1 MKQAVLV
8 TGGAGFIGS
17 HVADA
22 YLAAGSDLTVLD
34 NLSSGRLE
42 YVPDGARF
50 VHSDVRSSQARELLT
65 GGAFSILNHHAAQMD
80 VRCSVADPVAD
91 ASINVLGLLNLLQGA
106 QAGGV
111 RRVVF
116 ASSGGTVYGDDAPL
130 PIDERAAKL
139 PASPYGAAKLSSE
152 HYLAVFARLYGIQ
165 TVALRYS
172 NVYGPRQ
179 NPHGEAGVVAIF
191 SRKTELP
198 PSESG
203 RDLDLDTL
211 SPQLPEQPRLDPGG
225 HLHHAVHLHLSH
237 DLGVTM
243 QRGEQLPVRERDRDA
258 SDGTQRLSGGA
269 EYAPQPLHSARLRIA
284 DCGLRIGRGENR
296 MGVALAGQRQERV
309 GIGQQIGLVEEV
321 DHALAVGASTVN
333 PQSEIR
339 IPQFAIHYFDLLL
352 PVRMRCIDD
361 VQQHVRLSRLF

>member
-1 MKQAVLV
+1 MQQAVLV

-22 YLAAGSDLTVLD
+22 YLAAGYDVTVLD
-34 NLSSGRLE
+34 NLSTGRPE

-65 GGAFSILNHHAAQMD
+65 SGAFSILNHHAAQMD

-91 ASINVLGLLNLLQGA
+91 ASINLLGLLNLLQGA

-152 HYLAVFARLYGIQ
+152 YYLAVFARLYGIQ

-191 SRKTELP
+191 ARKLLAG
-198 PSESG
+198 ESLVVYG
-203 RDLDLDTL
+203 D
-211 SPQLPEQPRLDPGG
+211 
-225 HLHHAVHLHLSH
+225 
-237 DLGVTM
+237 
-243 QRGEQLPVRERDRDA
+243 GEQTRDMVFVTDVAAANLAASECALPLPIDGLDGWAYNIGTGVETSVNRLARCVAAIVGHAPDIRHAPERPGEIRRSALSADKAARELGWRPETA
-258 SDGTQRLSGGA
+258 L
-269 EYAPQPLHSARLRIA
+269 A
-284 DCGLRIGRGENR
+284 DGLR
-296 MGVALAGQRQERV
+296 
-309 GIGQQIGLVEEV
+309 
-321 DHALAVGASTVN
+321 STVSWLA
-333 PQSEIR
+333 Q
-339 IPQFAIHYFDLLL
+339 D
-352 PVRMRCIDD
+352 
-361 VQQHVRLSRLF
+361 